1 LSRKSLS
8 VMNRDFRRE
17 VHAADFGIRLRNNAE
32 NHLIERAVAP
42 ACQMVLEIGAFLVM
56 QPFLS
61 ALLWGIILT
70 ISTWPP
76 HVRRRHE
83 LGGRTGASR
92 PY

>member
-1 LSRKSLS
+1 
-8 VMNRDFRRE
+8 MNRDFRRE
-17 VHAADFGIRLRNNAE
+17 VHAANFGIRLRNNAK

-42 ACQMVLEIGAFLVM
+42 ACEMVLVVGAFLVM

-61 ALLWGIILT
+61 ALLWAIILT
-70 ISTWPP
+70 ISTWQP

-83 LGGRTGASR
+83 LGGDTGASW